1 MKAAKL
7 AGACGRPRTPAL
19 VQLSMPR
26 LTSRE
31 AEVAR
36 HASDGLNN
44 QEIATHLVLSV
55 RTVEAHLANVYTKLG
70 ITSRTQLRDAL
81 AATAVAHA
89 SASHA

>member
-1 MKAAKL
+1 
-7 AGACGRPRTPAL
+7 
-19 VQLSMPR
+19 
-26 LTSRE
+26 
-31 AEVAR
+31 
-36 HASDGLNN
+36 
-44 QEIATHLVLSV
+44 VLSV